1 MNWWALFWLAMFMI
15 FLLLEAST
23 TAILSIW
30 FAAGA
35 LVAMLVSLFVENGW
49 ILTVVFLAV
58 SIALLLLCRSVVR
71 KYFPKKIVA
80 TNVDSV
86 IGTTGCVT
94 ASIDNLAATGQI
106 KLGAMYWTARS
117 TDNTIIPE
125 GTVVR
130 VDRVEGVKVFVSPVE
145 IPVK

>member
-1 MNWWALFWLAMFMI
+1 MVGA
-15 FLLLEAST
+15 FLVGNVHD
-23 TAILSIW
+23 I
-30 FAAGA
+30 FAAGSFYNITISILLA
-35 LVAMLVSLFVENGW
+35 LTMLVSLFVENGW

-117 TDNTIIPE
+117 TDNTIIPK

>member
-15 FLLLEAST
+15 FLLLETST
-23 TAILSIW
+23 TAVISIW

-35 LVAMLVSLFVENGW
+35 LVAMLVSLFVANGW
-49 ILTVVFLAV
+49 IQTVVFLAV
-58 SIALLLLCRSVVR
+58 SIVLLLLFRSVVR
-71 KYFPKKIVA
+71 KYFSQKAVA
-80 TNVDSV
+80 TNVDSI
-86 IGTTGCVT
+86 IGTNCCVT

-117 TDNTIIPE
+117 TDNTVIPE

-130 VDRVEGVKVFVSPVE
+130 VDRIEGVKVFVSPVE
-145 IPVK
+145 MPVK